1 MPASRQSLERVPPGW
16 HSITPRIMVAD
27 PAALVAFIQHVF
39 DATGDLETQR
49 PTVLGIGD
57 SRLMV
62 SSADARA
69 CRPAFL
75 YVYVPDVDA
84 VYRRALQ
91 HGATV
96 IEAPL
101 DTPYG
106 DRRCMVE
113 DPWDNWWQIATHA
126 ASPGAA

>member
-1 MPASRQSLERVPPGW
+1 MPASQQTFARVPPGW
-16 HSITPRIMVAD
+16 QSITPRIMVAD
-27 PAALVAFIQHVF
+27 PAGLVAFIRHVF
-39 DATGDLETQR
+39 HATGDLESQR
-49 PTVLGIGD
+49 PTVLTIGD

-69 CRPAFL
+69 CRSAFL
-75 YVYVPDVDA
+75 YVYVADVDS

-91 HGATV
+91 HGAKI

-113 DPWDNWWQIATHA
+113 DPWGNWWQIATYR
-126 ASPGAA
+126 ASPGVD